1 MQLQIGI
8 LPEDVLQATCAQI
21 EAADGHQWR
30 FVRLPHPRSAL
41 PTLFYLSPGNNA
53 NDAYSQVLEVQ
64 AVSPSNKR
72 SWFVDQS
79 VVADG
84 KLLMM
89 TPIDPAFLLIPLL
102 HLVAPNAGA
111 TSFRTAEDI
120 FEECVTRIKEKDD
133 AGEIA
138 EVDLSRL
145 FAMGCM
151 EAALHRICETKDVA
165 STITKVNHLSA
176 APVADIS
183 RSITR
188 NFAKDGLFEDD
199 REELLKAARLRVACD
214 LISHYLSA
222 EWSNKLTA
230 CYDFK
235 ALDVHLTDL
244 HNQETQVAVSKST
257 KAAAAAPEKK
267 RKAGKGSQGV
277 EKLKK
282 VNTKGMAK
290 LSTFFTKK

>member
-1 MQLQIGI
+1 MFYKPLALRSRVTNGVSFDSLI
-8 LPEDVLQATCAQI
+8 L
-21 EAADGHQWR
+21 
-30 FVRLPHPRSAL
+30 VR
-41 PTLFYLSPGNNA
+41 
-53 NDAYSQVLEVQ
+53 VLEVQ

-102 HLVAPNAGA
+102 ELIAPNAGA
-111 TSFRTAEDI
+111 TSFRTSEDI

-138 EVDLSRL
+138 ESDLSRL
-145 FAMGCM
+145 FAMGCI

-165 STITKVNHLSA
+165 STITVFRYSHLKILTYLQAKVNHLSA
-176 APVADIS
+176 APMADIS

-199 REELLKAARLRVACD
+199 KEDLLKAARLRVACD
-214 LISHYLSA
+214 LVSHYLSG
-222 EWSNKLTA
+222 EWSDKLAA

-244 HNQETQVAVSKST
+244 HNQETQLAVSRNT
-257 KAAAAAPEKK
+257 KAAAAPEKK

-282 VNTKGMAK
+282 VNTKGMSK